1 MFRGKSSQKPANESV
16 TFLET
21 SSDSVD
27 PSSFKLRQD
36 PIHISC
42 RCRNKHCSS
51 YQKEPVSVREKKNK
65 LGSTLHS

>member
-42 RCRNKHCSS
+42 NKHCSS
-51 YQKEPVSVREKKNK
+51 YQKEPVSVREKK
-65 LGSTLHS
+65 LS